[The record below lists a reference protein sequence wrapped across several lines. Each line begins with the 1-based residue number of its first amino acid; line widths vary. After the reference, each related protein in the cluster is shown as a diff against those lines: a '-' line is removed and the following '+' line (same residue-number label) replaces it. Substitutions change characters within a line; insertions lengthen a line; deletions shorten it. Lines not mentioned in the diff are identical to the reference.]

1 MDDLMHQAN
10 VHILKVAQQV
20 TRKEDIMAEDG
31 LGADIAET
39 SRVSLEHRTTQDENV
54 PLFGERDP
62 LFVAVE
68 LEAEVPLVEGGTE
81 GNEDVDADGNDDA
94 SFPLRYSL
102 VTNRNMT
109 QDYNASR
116 KVQLNAL
123 AKEFLPSATDH
134 AEQR

>member
-1 MDDLMHQAN
+1 MN
-10 VHILKVAQQV
+10 
-20 TRKEDIMAEDG
+20 
-31 LGADIAET
+31 LG
-39 SRVSLEHRTTQDENV
+39 HRATHHKNV
-54 PLFGERDP
+54 PLFGDRDP

-68 LEAEVPLVEGGTE
+68 SEAEVPLVEGGTE
-81 GNEDVDADGNDDA
+81 DNEDANGDGNNDA

-102 VTNRNMT
+102 VVTNQNMT

-134 AEQR
+134 AEPR